1 MGERGVE
8 NGNLEKAISLHSD
21 AGGDN
26 EITLGGLRSKRLDSP
41 SRSRDNAGVNSMSSF
56 QLEIEKVSEP

>member
-1 MGERGVE
+1 MGGREVE
-8 NGNLEKAISLHSD
+8 NGNLEKAISIHSD

-26 EITLGGLRSKRLDSP
+26 EITLGGLKSKRLDTP

-56 QLEIEKVSEP
+56 

>member
-8 NGNLEKAISLHSD
+8 NGNLEKAISLHSE

-26 EITLGGLRSKRLDSP
+26 EITLGGLKSKRLDSP

-56 QLEIEKVSEP
+56 